1 MDPFTALLGALLS
14 FGQPTDFDCKPPFYR
29 GCNMEQPDVRNDP
42 GPSYAVPQEQPPAV
56 EPDPE
61 PEDPD
66 KGHGNDPDGNDGDN
80 PGNSE
85 GPGGDRC

>member
-1 MDPFTALLGALLS
+1 MEALLAAWLAIFAGHADN
-14 FGQPTDFDCKPPFYR
+14 TFDCKPPFYR

-61 PEDPD
+61 DPD

-80 PGNSE
+80 PGKSE